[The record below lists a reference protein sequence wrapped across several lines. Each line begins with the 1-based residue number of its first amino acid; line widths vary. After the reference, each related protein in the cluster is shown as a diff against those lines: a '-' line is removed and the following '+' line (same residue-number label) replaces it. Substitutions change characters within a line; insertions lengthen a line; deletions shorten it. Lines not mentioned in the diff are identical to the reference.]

1 MTTDRSIDASSLA
14 DRKLGFLFREGS
26 YFDLGILR
34 IIAVATSL
42 LFLIFISR
50 FGIEGA
56 FYLSGDFY
64 RPLPALKILMLPFG
78 WGTRPEPWLVNSIYW
93 ITIATGITALVGFR
107 TNISL
112 LIYAIGNIF
121 LTAFIYSFSDLHH
134 REAVMA
140 VILFAL
146 ALSPSGRVLSVDNR
160 MGKGFNGLVD
170 STAASSTHSPYA
182 YWPILLLQIFFALMY
197 FSAVVWK
204 HQSGLGWANGFT
216 LQAYLVQDG
225 IRHNSPIALWFSQF
239 HYFIYF
245 VQLIVVTFQATFFL
259 IIFFPKL
266 RWIYIPIGLV
276 FHIGILLTLTA
287 PFYQWIALYMGF
299 IPWSNLREIISG
311 RRKIIDLF

>member
-1 MTTDRSIDASSLA
+1 VTTNSTIDASSFA
-14 DRKLGFLFREGS
+14 DRNLGFLFREGS

-34 IIAVATSL
+34 IIAVAASL
-42 LFLIFISR
+42 LILIIITRS
-50 FGIEGA
+50 GIQET
-56 FYLSGDFY
+56 LSLPEDFY
-64 RPLPALKILMLPFG
+64 KPLPALKILMLPFG

-93 ITIATGITALVGFR
+93 VTIATGITALVGFR

-112 LIYAIGNIF
+112 LTYAIGNIF

-140 VILFAL
+140 VMLLAL
-146 ALSPSGRVLSVDNR
+146 AISPCGRVLSVDNR

-204 HQSGLGWANGFT
+204 HKSGLGWANGFT
-216 LQAYLVQDG
+216 LQAYLAQDG
-225 IRHNSPIALWFSQF
+225 IRHNSPLALWLSQF
-239 HYFIYF
+239 HYFIYS

-266 RWIYIPIGLV
+266 RWIYIPLGLV

-287 PFYQWIALYMGF
+287 PFYQWIALYFGF
-299 IPWSNLREIISG
+299 IPWSNLREIIS
-311 RRKIIDLF
+311 RRRRLIDLF

>member
-1 MTTDRSIDASSLA
+1 MTTNSSIDTSSFA
-14 DRKLGFLFREGS
+14 DRKSGFLFREGS

-34 IIAVATSL
+34 IIAVAASL
-42 LFLIFISR
+42 LILIIISR
-50 FGIEGA
+50 SGIQA
-56 FYLSGDFY
+56 AISLPGDFY
-64 RPLPALKILMLPFG
+64 APLPALKILMLPFG
-78 WGTRPEPWLVNSIYW
+78 WGTRPEPWLVNSIFW
-93 ITIATGITALVGFR
+93 VTIATGITALVGFR

-121 LTAFIYSFSDLHH
+121 LTAYIYSFSDLHH

-140 VILFAL
+140 VMLLAL
-146 ALSPSGRVLSVDNR
+146 AISPSGKVLSVDNR

-182 YWPILLLQIFFALMY
+182 YWPILLLQVFFALMY

-204 HQSGLGWANGFT
+204 HESGLGWANGFT

-225 IRHNSPIALWFSQF
+225 IRHDSSIALWLSQF

-266 RWIYIPIGLV
+266 RWIYIPLGLV
-276 FHIGILLTLTA
+276 LHIAILLTLTA
-287 PFYQWIALYMGF
+287 PFYQWIALYFGF

-311 RRKIIDLF
+311 RRRLIDLF